1 MIESSIN
8 AFYQFLNNHGF
19 PDPIHAALVHM
30 PIGLVVGACVFGW
43 VATLLGREK
52 LAMSA
57 RHCIILASLF
67 WFPAVLFGL
76 MDWQYFY
83 RAAWLTSIKMK
94 LILASI
100 LLILLSAALFFGY
113 RKKVG
118 SKRAT
123 LTIYTLCLITVALLG
138 WFGARLVYAG
148 KNKKEV
154 SKTYP
159 LGEKIFVANCKTCHP
174 GGGNVI
180 QPAKP
185 LKNSPALKNL
195 DAFISLI
202 RHPNN
207 PMPASSPSQVSDSEA
222 KELYHYITNELTSSG
237 QQNMTP

>member
-1 MIESSIN
+1 VIESSIN

-19 PDPIHAALVHM
+19 PDPIHAVLVHM
-30 PIGLVVGACVFGW
+30 PIGLVVGACIFGW

-52 LAMSA
+52 LALSA
-57 RHCIILASLF
+57 RHCIILAFLF
-67 WFPAVLFGL
+67 WFPAVFFGL

-83 RAAWLTSIKMK
+83 HGAWLTPIKMK
-94 LILASI
+94 LILAGI

-113 RKKVG
+113 KEKAG

-123 LTIYTLCLITVALLG
+123 LALYTLCLITVVLLG

-148 KNKKEV
+148 KSKEA
-154 SKTYP
+154 SKTYQ
-159 LGEKIFVANCKTCHP
+159 LGEKIFAVHCKICHP
-174 GGGNVI
+174 GGDNVI

-195 DAFISLI
+195 DVFISLI
-202 RHPNN
+202 RHPNK

-222 KELYHYITNELTSSG
+222 KELYQFITNELARSG
-237 QQNMTP
+237 QQGMKP